1 MIQFYIIIA
10 ALAIYLGLHKKV
22 FRVIIWFYY
31 EYRIKMVFHYIEYSF
46 HGERYHT
53 RRSGPLN
60 DLEGNGLICEIKKR
74 GGKILYHKE
83 GTFDYIDEVI
93 NFRQQAVKD
102 HASKIINGSYKRKAG

>member
-1 MIQFYIIIA
+1 
-10 ALAIYLGLHKKV
+10 
-22 FRVIIWFYY
+22 
-31 EYRIKMVFHYIEYSF
+31 MVYHYIEYSF
-46 HGERYHT
+46 HGERCHT

-60 DLEGNGLICEIKKR
+60 DLEGNGLICEVKKR